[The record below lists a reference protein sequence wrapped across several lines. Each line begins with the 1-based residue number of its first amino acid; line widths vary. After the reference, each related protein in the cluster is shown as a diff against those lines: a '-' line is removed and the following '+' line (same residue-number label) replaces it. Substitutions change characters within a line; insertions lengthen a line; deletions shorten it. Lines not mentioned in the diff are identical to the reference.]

1 MINKEFIFSK
11 ISELEEMPKGILFL
25 KTNNIYFDHLN
36 LTWLNKDILRSYG
49 VSSKLTSKFMAF
61 YGRLG
66 EEAKPALNK
75 PFSVSNDDIQIL
87 FKVSVRISIQEVFEH
102 LGGDVFKEL
111 SNPVQ
116 LVLVS
121 LWRQFGRFSGFESP
135 ALTMVTR
142 MLVRGH
148 IKSAI
153 RYLKDERGWS
163 NDSKR
168 FMPRRLKEAA
178 ILETLVEES
187 K

>member
-1 MINKEFIFSK
+1 MINREFIFSK
-11 ISELEEMPKGILFL
+11 INELEEPPKGVLFL

-36 LTWLNKDILRSYG
+36 LTWLTKNTLRSYG
-49 VSSKLTSKFMAF
+49 VSATLASKFMAF

-66 EEAKPALNK
+66 EEAKPALKK

-87 FKVSVRISIQEVFEH
+87 FKVSVRISIQEVSEH

-116 LVLVS
+116 AVLVS

-135 ALTMVTR
+135 ALTMATR

-153 RYLKDERGWS
+153 RYLKDESGWLGG
-163 NDSKR
+163 SKE

-178 ILETLVEES
+178 ILETLIGES